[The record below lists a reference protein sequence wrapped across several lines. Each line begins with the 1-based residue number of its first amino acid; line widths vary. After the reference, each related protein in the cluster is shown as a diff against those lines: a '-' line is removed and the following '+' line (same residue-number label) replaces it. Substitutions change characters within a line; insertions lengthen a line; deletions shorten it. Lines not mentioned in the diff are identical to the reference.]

1 MDLTVLRTI
10 ANANA
15 ANSAVY
21 VSAAEGKPLLEAGY
35 INVNKDMVDPNDGN
49 KIAAMITEVGAK
61 ALTEAGQG
69 NSHTKPIASQ
79 FTVMT
84 GIELPKA
91 ERGFKKGQGGGGAPS
106 KYPFETMEVGGFF
119 FVANTAVKNGDAVK
133 TLGSAAGSANQ
144 RFAVGTGEHE
154 QVQRA
159 KRGPDHKA
167 VKGPDGKNVMETVT
181 VEKKNYTKKFVV
193 RPVKANVS
201 YGAFTAPADGAV
213 VARSV

>member
-1 MDLTVLRTI
+1 MDLNVLRTI

-21 VSAAEGKPLLEAGY
+21 VSAAEGKPLLEAGL
-35 INVNKDMVDPNDGN
+35 ITVDTSKADPSDSNKV
-49 KIAAMITEVGAK
+49 AATITEAGAK
-61 ALTEAGQG
+61 ALNGAQE
-69 NSHTKPIASQ
+69 HTKPISSQ

-106 KYPFETMEVGGFF
+106 KYPFETMDVGGFF

-167 VKGPDGKNVMETVT
+167 VKGADGKNVMESVT

-193 RPVKANVS
+193 RPVKANVA

-213 VARSV
+213 VARSQ

>member
-10 ANANA
+10 GNANA
-15 ANSAVY
+15 ANSAIY
-21 VSAAEGKPLLEAGY
+21 VSAAEGKPLLDAGY
-35 INVNKDMVDPNDGN
+35 ITVDMSKTDPSDGS
-49 KIAAMITEVGAK
+49 KIAATITEAGAK
-61 ALTEAGQG
+61 ALNGAQD
-69 NSHTKPIASQ
+69 HTKPIASTTFAIQ
-79 FTVMT
+79 KG
-84 GIELPKA
+84 GIELPKVT
-91 ERGFKKGQGGGGAPS
+91 RGFKKGQGGGGAPS
-106 KYPFETMEVGGFF
+106 KYPFETMEVNDWF
-119 FVANTAVKNGDAVK
+119 FVANSAVKNGDAVK

-167 VKGPDGKNVMETVT
+167 IKGADGKNVMETIT

-193 RPVKANVS
+193 RPVKATVA

-213 VARSV
+213 ISRSQ